1 MYKQEEFLK
10 LLPEEVQEKIKA
22 NTIAES
28 SHATWEYLL
37 TQRVDS
43 VAPVIGGGFIW
54 SNSPEGIEYWVG
66 ISDKY
71 KHLTPTRDA

>member
-28 SHATWEYLL
+28 SPATWEYHL
-37 TQRVDS
+37 TQRVGS
-43 VAPVIGGGFIW
+43 MEYVIGGGFIW
-54 SNSPEGIEYWVG
+54 SNSPEGIDYWVG
-66 ISDKY
+66 ISRKY
-71 KHLTPTRDA
+71 KHLTPAKDA